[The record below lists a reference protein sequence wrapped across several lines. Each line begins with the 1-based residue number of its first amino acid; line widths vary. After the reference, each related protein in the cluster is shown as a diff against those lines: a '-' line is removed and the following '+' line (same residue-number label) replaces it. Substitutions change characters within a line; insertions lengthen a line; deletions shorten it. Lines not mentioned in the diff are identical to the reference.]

1 MENKH
6 ELSVFGRL
14 IILAIFAG
22 IFYWFSLPVNSEIT
36 PINILNI
43 LAKCLILIV
52 LFIIVL
58 CTLGNQTYRLFVK
71 SNVAVPILALD
82 SLIANW
88 NNISIMMSKKSESI
102 TPDFYIAMLI
112 ALGALSAIFILIS
125 IGAYIAELLNP
136 ETGKLQALKD
146 SLVQNPVTKL
156 MFKQPKKEEPVEKV
170 KM

>member
-22 IFYWFSLPVNSEIT
+22 IFYWFSLPVNSETT

-52 LFIIVL
+52 LLIIVL
-58 CTLGNQTYRLFVK
+58 CAMGNQTYRPFVK
-71 SNVAVPILALD
+71 SNIALLILALD

-88 NNISIMMSKKSESI
+88 NNIPTALSTKSESVSP
-102 TPDFYIAMLI
+102 TFYIAILI
-112 ALGALSAIFILIS
+112 AFGAVSAIFILIS
-125 IGAYIAELLNP
+125 IGVYIAELLDP
-136 ETGKLQALKD
+136 KTGKLQALKD
-146 SLVQNPVTKL
+146 LFAQNPFTKL